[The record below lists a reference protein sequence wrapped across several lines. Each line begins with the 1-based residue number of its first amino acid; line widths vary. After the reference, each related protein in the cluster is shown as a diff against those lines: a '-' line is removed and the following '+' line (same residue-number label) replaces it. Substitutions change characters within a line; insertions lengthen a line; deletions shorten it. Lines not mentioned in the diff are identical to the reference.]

1 MAVVDA
7 EEVAL
12 AVVGI
17 VNNAAIGKVFS
28 YKAPGMIA
36 LVTGD

>member
-17 VNNAAIGKVFS
+17 VNNTAVGQGFS
-28 YKAPGMIA
+28 YEAAGRVS